1 MYALSLQG
9 LQHGSLSQECGLYSS
24 PNGQMKQGLSAGQP
38 VQILLR
44 RDDGW
49 LYVTAPQNGDTF
61 FMDTSAPMGWIQEQE

>member
-9 LQHGSLSQECGLYSS
+9 LQHGSLSRECGLYSA
-24 PNGQMKQGLSAGQP
+24 PDGLVEQTLSAGQP
-38 VQILLR
+38 VQILLC

-61 FMDTSAPMGWIQEQE
+61 FMDTAAPMGWIQE